1 MPKEKKTQTGFR
13 LDPEILPELKQ
24 IANDLD
30 RSVNWVVN
38 DVLKQF
44 VTNKNN

>member
-1 MPKEKKTQTGFR
+1 MPKEKQTQTGFR
-13 LDPEILPELKQ
+13 LDPEILPKLKQ